1 MLFLYS
7 FNTGS
12 VWSVVDNTSKKIS
25 IPNVCNL
32 ALASSIYMNCSS
44 TLSSVH
50 LHQVLE
56 RESLLSK
63 GNIIR
68 VCLGIL
74 AIVIEKNCW
83 IIIHN
88 NTLRCLLVLFL
99 VCSWYFW
106 PFQPDSSEFDNGLSF
121 GLKSIKIR
129 WSPSVY
135 YSLDISGKL
144 FKWSDIE
151 TSFEGICDKS
161 PRLLFVLRSKVHFC
175 LYWRPFN

>member
-1 MLFLYS
+1 MVNGHKATHIKTRIEGILGEFDTPRWDFTSYNYIILLLFLYS

-44 TLSSVH
+44 TLSFVH
-50 LHQVLE
+50 LPQVLE
-56 RESLLSK
+56 RESSLSK
-63 GNIIR
+63 RNIIR
-68 VCLGIL
+68 VYLGIL

-121 GLKSIKIR
+121 G
-129 WSPSVY
+129 
-135 YSLDISGKL
+135 
-144 FKWSDIE
+144 
-151 TSFEGICDKS
+151 
-161 PRLLFVLRSKVHFC
+161 
-175 LYWRPFN
+175 